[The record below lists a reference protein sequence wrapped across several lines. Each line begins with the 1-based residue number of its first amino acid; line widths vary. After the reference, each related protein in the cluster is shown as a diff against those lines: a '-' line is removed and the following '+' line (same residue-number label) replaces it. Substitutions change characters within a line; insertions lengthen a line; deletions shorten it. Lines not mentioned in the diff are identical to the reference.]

1 MAPVGHRGARRL
13 LAWALVLVGV
23 ATVLLGRAAAPA
35 GAQADDGGQAASPQ
49 RGARLYAESC
59 AQCHAA
65 DGSGGVG
72 PSLLDV
78 SVPYV
83 DLVLRTGR
91 MPPENRA
98 GEGYGGDWSDAER
111 EAILA
116 YTTEEFGLEGGIPV
130 IHEGSPAVG
139 RRVWMTN
146 CAACHGSTGAGGVAG
161 GNTITPEVAG
171 RDPVTIAEA
180 VRVGPFQ
187 MPAFDREQ
195 ISDEELGAVAAY
207 MGEVA
212 HEEGT
217 PLGLT
222 ELNPVYASGA
232 AFLMVVVVVLSLLWM
247 GGEPV
252 HFANPPADEAAGQ
265 EDTEDPNT

>member
-1 MAPVGHRGARRL
+1 MVLAGRGA
-13 LAWALVLVGV
+13 
-23 ATVLLGRAAAPA
+23 VLLGPVTLPAA
-35 GAQADDGGQAASPQ
+35 AQADGDGRARALQ
-49 RGARLYAESC
+49 RGARLYAASC

-65 DGSGGVG
+65 DGSGDIG
-72 PSLLDV
+72 PSLRDV
-78 SVPYV
+78 SVPYI

-111 EAILA
+111 RAIVA
-116 YTTEEFGLEGGIPV
+116 YTAEEFGLEGEV
-130 IHEGSPAVG
+130 RAVAEGDAAVG

-161 GNTITPEVAG
+161 GGTITPEIAG
-171 RDPVTIAEA
+171 LDPVTIAEA

-195 ISDEELGAVAAY
+195 VTDEELGAVAAY
-207 MGEVA
+207 MAEVA

-222 ELNPVYASGA
+222 ELNPVYASGV

-252 HFANPPADEAAGQ
+252 HFPNPTGGAQRPGHEEGAD
-265 EDTEDPNT
+265 P

>member
-1 MAPVGHRGARRL
+1 MALIGHRGARRL

-35 GAQADDGGQAASPQ
+35 GAQAEDGGQATSTQ

-98 GEGYGGDWSDAER
+98 GEGYGGHWSDSER
-111 EAILA
+111 EAILT

-130 IHEGSPAVG
+130 IDEGSPAVG

-171 RDPVTIAEA
+171 RGRVTIAEA

-195 ISDEELGAVAAY
+195 ITDEELGAVAAY
-207 MGEVA
+207 MREVA

-265 EDTEDPNT
+265 EGTEDPST